1 MKRFVLGVFAVLALA
16 ASLGGYAHTTV
27 QSAKPPNGAELDR
40 SPPTIELKFKHPVQM
55 TSIVVLAADKSERKL
70 PFKPAASTAL
80 ITIDDP
86 GLNVG
91 RNEIRW
97 KALSKDGHVIDG
109 KLIYIIKP
117 ASASP

>member
-1 MKRFVLGVFAVLALA
+1 MKRFVLGGFAVLALV
-16 ASLGGYAHTTV
+16 ASLEGHAHTTV
-27 QSAKPPNGAELDR
+27 QSAKPPDGAELDR
-40 SPPTIELKFKHPVQM
+40 SPPAIEVKFKHPVQM
-55 TSIVVLAADKSERKL
+55 TSIVVLQADKSERKL
-70 PFKPAASTAL
+70 AFKPAASAAL
-80 ITIDDP
+80 VTIDNP

-109 KLIYIIKP
+109 KLIYVVKP